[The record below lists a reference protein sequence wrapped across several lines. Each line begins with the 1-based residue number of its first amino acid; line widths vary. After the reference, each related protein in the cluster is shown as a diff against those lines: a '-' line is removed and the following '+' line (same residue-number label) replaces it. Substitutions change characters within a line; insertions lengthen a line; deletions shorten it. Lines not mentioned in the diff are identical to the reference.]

1 MCSCLVDFVLGVV
14 VKVGAVFDSSSFKE
28 FLKKNQNEL
37 LQEIYFDQF
46 VDYDCRNNY
55 REYLCNMMVLNSIIK
70 TWSFCINFLG
80 EKRCFCSR

>member
-46 VDYDCRNNY
+46 VDYDCSNNY
-55 REYLCNMMVLNSIIK
+55 REYHGNMMVLNSIIK
-70 TWSFCINFLG
+70 AWRFCINFLG